1 MAWYT
6 RHPEVVYTDLEDG
19 AVLLH
24 METKFYY
31 SLNES
36 GQAIWG
42 LLDAVQN
49 DGELIDRLKDAYET
63 GDDLA
68 EPIKTF
74 LGELEKEKLVVERT
88 EENQDGPSEKAQES
102 PGNKKAFT
110 KPEVIKHDEPLHEV
124 VLNPFDPQLP
134 LAE

>member
-1 MAWYT
+1 MAGYA

-19 AVLLH
+19 AVVLN

-36 GQAIWG
+36 GQTIWG
-42 LLDAVQN
+42 LLESVQN
-49 DGELIDRLKDAYET
+49 EGELIDRLKDFYET
-63 GDDLA
+63 GDDFT
-68 EPIKTF
+68 EPVKQF
-74 LGELEKEKLVVERT
+74 LGELEKEKLIVERT
-88 EENQDGPSEKAQES
+88 GEKQDEPSEKAQEAA
-102 PGNKKAFT
+102 GKKKAFT